1 MRIRNF
7 AALTLAAAMC
17 MSATGALAD
26 TITFEGRVA
35 PSDTCEVYADVGG
48 TALSVDVDPGE
59 TIAAGSPIVTLKTT
73 KVYAAYDGT
82 VSGVFAQPGDAV
94 QDIAGRYGA
103 VMYIEPTAR
112 YTITASTENAYNK
125 ADTKYVHIGET
136 VYLSCYSDGD
146 HTGEGRVTAVNGSN
160 YTVEV
165 YDGEF
170 IPGETVSIFRTE
182 RHKSSSRIGRGEL
195 TRADSIAVSAAS
207 GSIVS
212 MAVSDGDEVK
222 RGDLLFET
230 VEGAFDGLNATDAT
244 ITAPVDGSVAAIN
257 VSAGGQVA
265 EGMSVAT
272 IYPTGAMRIEAE
284 VDESDLSSIAVGD
297 AVSIELDW
305 NRDEDVKYDGIISMI
320 SSISDAGSMDGTAK
334 YVVYIDFTPDED
346 TRYGMNA
353 VITTLDDGVSDGA
366 SDSDSTPDN

>member
-7 AALTLAAAMC
+7 ATLTVAAAMC
-17 MSATGALAD
+17 MSAAGALAD
-26 TITFEGRVA
+26 TITFEGSVA
-35 PSDTCEVYADVGG
+35 PSKTCEVYADVGG
-48 TALSVDVDPGE
+48 AALSVDVDPGE
-59 TIAAGSPIVTLKTT
+59 TVKAGSPIVTIKTS
-73 KVYAAYDGT
+73 KVYAAYDGM

-94 QDIAGRYGA
+94 QDAVSRYGA

-125 ADTKYVHIGET
+125 ADTKYVHIGEK

-146 HTGEGRVTAVNGSN
+146 HTGEGRITAVNGSA

-195 TRADSIAVSAAS
+195 ARADSIAVSAAS

-230 VEGAFDGLNATDAT
+230 VDGTFDGLIATGNA
-244 ITAPVDGSVAAIN
+244 ITAPIDGSVASIN
-257 VSAGGQVA
+257 VTASAQVA
-265 EGMSVAT
+265 EGMAVAT
-272 IYPTGAMRIEAE
+272 IYPAGAMRIEAE
-284 VDESDLSSIAVGD
+284 VDEFDLSSISVGNK
-297 AVSIELDW
+297 VSIELDW
-305 NRDEDVKYDGIISMI
+305 NRDEDVKYDGVISMI
-320 SSISDAGSMDGTAK
+320 STIADANSIGSAK
-334 YVVYIDFTPDED
+334 YVVYIDFTPDEN

-353 VITTLDDGVSDGA
+353 VISTLDDGAADDA
-366 SDSDSTPDN
+366 SDSESSSDN